1 MPSRLWGDGG
11 EGAFLNFKQRLQE
24 REEGIGQREA
34 LARGTTF

>member
-11 EGAFLNFKQRLQE
+11 EGAFLNFKQRLEE
-24 REEGIGQREA
+24 REGRSLEA